1 MENFRFLK
9 NFSLSIK
16 SDTVNDTVSDTS
28 KKEILEI
35 IISLK
40 IYMYQLALI

>member
-16 SDTVNDTVSDTS
+16 SDTVNDTS
-28 KKEILEI
+28 KKEILKI
-35 IISLK
+35 II
-40 IYMYQLALI
+40 YRGER